1 MSELSRDSV
10 SPVRA
15 RGPAPTTWPSTG
27 DRRAGGR
34 PTGTAPPPSPRRWRR
49 RRGRQTAL
57 LAVASAAVLVIV
69 IPLLYGV
76 LTGFKDPAQIQ
87 NNPLGLPSPWNTNN
101 YLDILGDGTFW
112 RNAFNS
118 LFIGLATVVLVVSVA
133 ALAAFIFARYAFRGR
148 EVLFMLFAAG
158 LMFPP
163 AVAVLPLFVL
173 VRQLGLIGSPW
184 GVILPQAAFGLP
196 LTIIILRTFFRGVPA
211 EIEESA
217 VLDGCSTFGVFWRI
231 MLPMARPALAVVA
244 VLALVTSWNNFLLP
258 LLVLISERSW
268 WTLPLGVQ
276 QFSGQFGQDTA
287 RVLAYTMLATI
298 PALAFFFVAERQIVA
313 GIAPTVGS
321 KG

>member
-1 MSELSRDSV
+1 MTRQEIAKSISRHTLV
-10 SPVRA
+10 
-15 RGPAPTTWPSTG
+15 W
-27 DRRAGGR
+27 
-34 PTGTAPPPSPRRWRR
+34 
-49 RRGRQTAL
+49 
-57 LAVASAAVLVIV
+57 VLGSFIV
-69 IPLLYGV
+69 VPLLYAV
-76 LTGFKDPAQIQ
+76 LAGLKTTGALTT
-87 NNPLGLPSPWNTNN
+87 NPIGLPDEWMFSN
-101 YLDILGDGTFW
+101 YTGILASGSFW
-112 RNAFNS
+112 RQIGNS
-118 LFIGLATVVLVVSVA
+118 VLIAVATTLITVAVSA
-133 ALAAFIFARYAFRGR
+133 MAAFAFARYAFRGR
-148 EVLFMLFAAG
+148 ELFFTAFAAG

-173 VRQLGLIGSPW
+173 LREIGLLSSPW

-196 LTIIILRTFFRGVPA
+196 LTIIILRTFFRGIPA

-258 LLVLISERSW
+258 LLVLISERDW

-276 QFSGQFGQDTA
+276 QFSSQYGQDTA
-287 RVLAYTMLATI
+287 RVLAYTMLATV

-313 GIAPTVGS
+313 GIAPTVGT